1 MARFTTILRVTT
13 LAVGLAPSL
22 AAGQT
27 PPPARVTAPVP
38 APAQPHQA
46 PPTQPYQGRLILDPK
61 ATTTP
66 VPGERPLGPIPGSTQ
81 GGLNLEPAPS
91 SSGGLRFMGSDA
103 RISPTLSAP
112 TATEAPPTDRVTE
125 SRVPGFRLKVPW

>member
-1 MARFTTILRVTT
+1 MARFATFLGATT

-22 AAGQT
+22 AAAQT
-27 PPPARVTAPVP
+27 PPPARVTAP
-38 APAQPHQA
+38 APAYAQPYQ
-46 PPTQPYQGRLILDPK
+46 PPPSQPYQGRLILDPK
-61 ATTTP
+61 AATTP
-66 VPGERPLGPIPGSTQ
+66 VPGERPLGSPQ
-81 GGLNLEPAPS
+81 GGLNLEPAPN

>member
-1 MARFTTILRVTT
+1 MARFATFLGVTT

-22 AAGQT
+22 AAAQT
-27 PPPARVTAPVP
+27 PPPARVTAP
-38 APAQPHQA
+38 APAYAQPYQ
-46 PPTQPYQGRLILDPK
+46 PPPSQPYQGRLILDPK
-61 ATTTP
+61 ASTTG
-66 VPGERPLGPIPGSTQ
+66 VPGTLGWTPGSTQ
-81 GGLNLEPAPS
+81 GGLTLEPAPNS
-91 SSGGLRFMGSDA
+91 PGGLRFMGSDA